1 VNPVAEYQVLDDVM
15 RRAGVPGEPAELH
28 GSLCAV
34 LCMVGG
40 SGTEVWR
47 ADSLQHLDN
56 SNAQVSATRSALE
69 QLELTTWAALNGS
82 GMDFAPLL
90 PNDSSELAVRVDALA
105 HWCQGFLYGVSLC
118 GVTKASR
125 TSAMGAEHFD
135 ELVKDLA
142 EISRAGIA
150 ADDDETDA
158 DFAYAE
164 LVEFIRAGVQ
174 LVFEELE
181 GFRAGSAGSTQ
192 ALH

>member
-1 VNPVAEYQVLDDVM
+1 VRQVVEYQWVEDAF
-15 RRAGVPGEPAELH
+15 RRAGVLGEPAEVH

-34 LCMVGG
+34 LCILGG
-40 SGTEVWR
+40 GGTEVWR
-47 ADSLQHLDN
+47 ADSLQNVDED
-56 SNAQVSATRSALE
+56 NAQLAAGRSAME

-90 PNDSSELAVRVDALA
+90 PADSSGLAVRVEALA

-118 GVTKASR
+118 GVIDPSQ
-125 TSAMGAEHFD
+125 TSSIGAEHLD

-142 EISRAGIA
+142 EISRAGLS

-164 LVEFIRAGVQ
+164 LVEFLRAGVQ

-181 GFRAGSAGSTQ
+181 GFRAGSGDAAR

>member
-1 VNPVAEYQVLDDVM
+1 LEDAL
-15 RRAGVPGEPAELH
+15 RRAGVLGEPAEVH

-34 LCMVGG
+34 LCMLGG
-40 SGTEVWR
+40 GGTQVWR
-47 ADSLQHLDN
+47 ADSFQNVDE
-56 SNAQVSATRSALE
+56 SNAQLAAARSAME

-82 GMDFAPLL
+82 AMDFVPLL
-90 PNDSSELAVRVDALA
+90 PDDSSALAIRVEALA

-118 GVTKASR
+118 GLTQTSR
-125 TSAMGAEHFD
+125 TSAMGAAHFD

-142 EISRAGIA
+142 EISRAGLA
-150 ADDDETDA
+150 ADDDEAAA
-158 DFAYAE
+158 DFAYVE

-181 GFRAGSAGSTQ
+181 GFRVGPAGSAQ